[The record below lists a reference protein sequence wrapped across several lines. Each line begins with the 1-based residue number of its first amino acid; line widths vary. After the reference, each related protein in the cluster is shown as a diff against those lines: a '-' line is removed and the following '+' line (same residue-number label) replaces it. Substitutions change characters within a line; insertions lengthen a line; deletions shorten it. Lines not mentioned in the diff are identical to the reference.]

1 MPGETHTLAD
11 FAAGLQ
17 YELLDSSLV
26 AKFKTYLLDAV
37 GCALHG
43 TSQPWARIIDTVGR
57 LEKLP
62 SIRIPQDLL
71 V

>member
-1 MPGETHTLAD
+1 MPDDTRTLAG

-17 YELLDSSLV
+17 YELLDSGLV
-26 AKFKTYLLDAV
+26 ARFKTYLLDAV

-43 TSQPWARIIDTVGR
+43 TSQPWARIVADDVR
-57 LEKLP
+57 EQNRVL
-62 SIRIPQDLL
+62 QDLL

>member
-1 MPGETHTLAD
+1 MPGDTRSLAD

-17 YELLDSSLV
+17 YGLLDSGLV
-26 AKFKTYLLDAV
+26 AKFKNYLLDAV

-43 TSQPWARIIDTVGR
+43 TSQPWARIVADDVR
-57 LEKLP
+57 EQN
-62 SIRIPQDLL
+62 RILQDLL